1 MKMQREECLHDFHT
15 GFVPTAN
22 REDDYIIVTRN
33 SPLISCVSR
42 QLPGQYRIEGGSF
55 IGGGASHDATP
66 EEAAEYLARSPHW
79 AHLMRLT
86 LGDGLGRRSPCFGD
100 QMSEETDPQMSC
112 SVRSFRRLRCK
123 ELKTSSGFLL
133 GLISSRASTASFAR
147 V

>member
-42 QLPGQYRIEGGSF
+42 QRPGQYRIEGGSF

-86 LGDGLGRRSPCFGD
+86 LEMGWED
-100 QMSEETDPQMSC
+100 
-112 SVRSFRRLRCK
+112 VH
-123 ELKTSSGFLL
+123 
-133 GLISSRASTASFAR
+133 RALATR
-147 V
+147 